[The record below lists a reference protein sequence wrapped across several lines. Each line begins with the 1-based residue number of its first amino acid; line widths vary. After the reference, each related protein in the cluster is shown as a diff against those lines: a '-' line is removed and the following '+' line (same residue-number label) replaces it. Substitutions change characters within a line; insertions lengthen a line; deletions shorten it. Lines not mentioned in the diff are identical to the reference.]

1 MTIAPK
7 LPDAIQWHEGMLL
20 APQHFQQMTVRNDDL
35 LHYHMAA
42 AAPFHWGI
50 KSLTIDTVLLI
61 EGTFRVLEIEAVMPD
76 GLVVYHTSATEGNLE
91 VDLTSYTED
100 MAHEPISI
108 YLVVP
113 AKKEGEVSARGT
125 LDRYKSV
132 EGHPVIDENTGES
145 ELSIPRLIPRLSL
158 LITDKPP
165 QKYTAL
171 PLARVSYKNETYALT
186 DYMAPCLAVSL
197 KSPIGRMCSAVSR
210 RLREKSVF
218 LAERISSPAAA
229 LRGPMS
235 LETKL
240 LIHAM
245 VSGLPEFEALLS
257 TGRAHP
263 YTLYLSLCAILGNL
277 SALGAG
283 LVPPVLS
290 PYNHDDLFANF
301 DETRSY
307 VFRVIDEG
315 ILESHTAIPFDF
327 ENGIFSLRLI
337 RAWTTPTVVIG
348 VRGRT
353 GMPEE
358 DVMLWVEESLISSDK
373 NVESL
378 KEKRIRGAVREK
390 IDGDQELVPTRG
402 VTLYAV
408 KTDSEFINPDDKLQV
423 FNTSDPLNKRGPAEI
438 ILYVRNET

>member
-1 MTIAPK
+1 MTVAPK

-20 APQHFQQMTVRNDDL
+20 APQHFQQMAARIDDL
-35 LHYHMAA
+35 LHYQIEA

-61 EGTFRVLEIEAVMPD
+61 EGAFRVLEIEAVMPD
-76 GLVVYHTSATEGNLE
+76 GLVVYHAPATEGTLE
-91 VDLTSYTED
+91 VDLTPYTDE
-100 MAHEPISI
+100 MTQKPITV

-113 AKKEGEVSARGT
+113 AKKEGQVSARGT
-125 LDRYKSV
+125 LARYNSM
-132 EGHPVIDENTGES
+132 EGRPVIDENTGES
-145 ELSIPRLIPRLSL
+145 ELSIPRLVPRISL

-165 QKYTAL
+165 QKYTSL
-171 PLARVSYKNETYALT
+171 PLARVSYRNETYSMT
-186 DYMAPCLAVSL
+186 DYLAPCLNVSL

-263 YTLYLSLCAILGNL
+263 YTLYLSLCTILGNL

-283 LVPPVLS
+283 LVPPVLA

-301 DETRSY
+301 DETRAY
-307 VFRVIDEG
+307 IFRVIDEG

-327 ENGIFSLRLI
+327 ENGVFSLRLI
-337 RAWTTPTVVIG
+337 RAWTTPTIAIG

-353 GMPEE
+353 AMPEE
-358 DVMLWVEESLISSDK
+358 EVIVWFEESLISSDI

-378 KEKRIRGAVREK
+378 KEKRIRGADREK
-390 IDGDQELVPTRG
+390 IEGDEELVPTRG
-402 VTLYAV
+402 MTLYSV
-408 KTDSEFINPDDKLQV
+408 KTDAEFISPDKKLQV
-423 FNTSDPLNKRGPAEI
+423 LNTSDPMNKRGPAEI
-438 ILYVRNET
+438 ILYVRNKT

>member
-1 MTIAPK
+1 MTVAPK

-20 APQHFQQMTVRNDDL
+20 APQHFQQMSSRMDDL
-35 LHYHMAA
+35 LHYQMEAGL
-42 AAPFHWGI
+42 PFHWGI

-76 GLVVYHTSATEGNLE
+76 GLVAYHSPATEGNLE
-91 VDLTSYTED
+91 IDLTPHTDE
-100 MAHEPISI
+100 MAQAPITI

-113 AKKEGEVSARGT
+113 AKKEGQVSARGT
-125 LDRYKSV
+125 LARYNSV
-132 EGHPVIDENTGES
+132 EGRPVIDENTGES
-145 ELSIPRLIPRLSL
+145 ELSIPRLVPRLSL

-171 PLARVSYKNETYALT
+171 PLARASYKNETYALT
-186 DYMAPCLAVSL
+186 DYLAPCLNVPL
-197 KSPIGRMCSAVSR
+197 RSPVGRMCSAISR
-210 RLREKSVF
+210 RLREKAVF

-257 TGRAHP
+257 SGRAHP
-263 YTLYLSLCAILGNL
+263 YRLYLSLCAILGNL
-277 SALGAG
+277 SVLGTG
-283 LVPPVLS
+283 LVPPVLA
-290 PYNHDDLFANF
+290 PYNHDDLYANF
-301 DETRSY
+301 AETRDY
-307 VFRVIDEG
+307 IFRVIDEG

-327 ENGIFSLRLI
+327 ENGVFSIRLI
-337 RAWTTPTVVIG
+337 RAWTTPTIVIG

-353 GMPEE
+353 AMREE
-358 DVMLWVEESLISSDK
+358 EITAWFEESLISSDV

-378 KEKRIRGAVREK
+378 KEKRIRGADREK
-390 IDGDQELVPTRG
+390 IEGDAELVPTRG

-408 KTDSEFINPDDKLQV
+408 NTDAEFIVPDKKFQV
-423 FNTSDPLNKRGPAEI
+423 FNTSDPMNKRGPAEL
-438 ILYVRNET
+438 ILYVRNKT

>member
-1 MTIAPK
+1 MTVAPK

-20 APQHFQQMTVRNDDL
+20 APQHFQQMTIRNDDL
-35 LHYHMAA
+35 LHYQLEAA
-42 AAPFHWGI
+42 VPFHWGI

-61 EGTFRVLEIEAVMPD
+61 EGTFRLLEVEAIMPD
-76 GLVVYHTSATEGNLE
+76 GLVVYHTQATEGNLE
-91 VDLTSYTED
+91 VDLTPFTDE
-100 MAHEPISI
+100 MAQKPVSI

-113 AKKEGEVSARGT
+113 AKKEGQVSARGT
-125 LDRYKSV
+125 LARYSSA
-132 EGHPVIDENTGES
+132 EGRPVIDENTGES
-145 ELSIPRLIPRLSL
+145 ELSIPRLVPRLSL

-171 PLARVSYKNETYALT
+171 PLARASYKNETYSMT
-186 DYMAPCLAVSL
+186 DYLAPCLNVSL

-229 LRGPMS
+229 LKGPMS

-245 VSGLPEFEALLS
+245 VSGLPGFEALLS

-277 SALGAG
+277 SALGTG
-283 LVPPVLS
+283 LVPPVLA

-301 DETRSY
+301 DETRAY
-307 VFRVIDEG
+307 IFRVIDEG

-327 ENGIFSLRLI
+327 ENGVFSLRLI
-337 RAWTTPTVVIG
+337 RAWTSPTIVVG

-353 GMPEE
+353 AMLEE
-358 DVMLWVEESLISSDK
+358 EVMAWFDESLISSDIH
-373 NVESL
+373 VESL
-378 KEKRIRGAVREK
+378 KEKRIRGADRER
-390 IDGDQELVPTRG
+390 IDGDEELLPTRG
-402 VTLYAV
+402 VTLYSV
-408 KTDSEFINPDDKLQV
+408 KTDAEFVSPDKKLQV
-423 FNTSDPLNKRGPAEI
+423 FNTSDPTNKRGPAEI
-438 ILYVRNET
+438 ILYVRNKT

>member
-1 MTIAPK
+1 MTVEPK

-20 APQHFQQMTVRNDDL
+20 APQHFQQMTARIDDL
-35 LHYHMAA
+35 LHYQIEA

-61 EGTFRVLEIEAVMPD
+61 EGTFRVLELEAVMPD
-76 GLVVYHTSATEGNLE
+76 GLVVYHTPVTEENLE
-91 VDLTSYTED
+91 VDLTPYTDE
-100 MAHEPISI
+100 MAQKPITV

-113 AKKEGEVSARGT
+113 AKKEGQVSARGT
-125 LDRYKSV
+125 LARYDSV
-132 EGHPVIDENTGES
+132 EGRPVIDENTGES
-145 ELSIPRLIPRLSL
+145 ELSVPRLVPRISL

-165 QKYTAL
+165 QKYTSL
-171 PLARVSYKNETYALT
+171 PLARVSYKNETYSMT
-186 DYMAPCLAVSL
+186 DYLFPCLNVSL

-210 RLREKSVF
+210 RLREKAVF

-263 YTLYLSLCAILGNL
+263 YTLYLALCTILGNL
-277 SALGAG
+277 STLGAG
-283 LVPPVLS
+283 LVPPVLA
-290 PYNHDDLFANF
+290 PYNHDDLFTNF
-301 DETRSY
+301 HETRAY
-307 VFRVIDEG
+307 IFRVIDEG

-327 ENGIFSLRLI
+327 ENGVFSLRLI
-337 RAWTTPTVVIG
+337 RAWTTPAIVIG
-348 VRGRT
+348 VRGRAA
-353 GMPEE
+353 MPEE
-358 DVMLWVEESLISSDK
+358 EVITWFEESLISSDI

-378 KEKRIRGAVREK
+378 KEKRIRGADREK
-390 IDGDQELVPTRG
+390 IDGDEELVPTRG
-402 VTLYAV
+402 VTLYSV
-408 KTDSEFINPDDKLQV
+408 KTDAEFIRPDKKLQV
-423 FNTSDPLNKRGPAEI
+423 FNTSDPMNKRGPAEI
-438 ILYVRNET
+438 ILYVRNKT